1 MASDDLTEMV
11 WEKMWVGRP
20 GGTHLSQ
27 SRTPGGSSPLVR
39 GDGTNKL
46 ETHVTLFPARDEDE
60 RDSSA
65 TVLKVVIGVAV
76 GVVGTIVAIKA
87 APHIKSRLSDLKSK
101 WNGSSEMSEADSQA
115 ATAEMAALSS
125 AASADFSNEV
135 DVALEEHGTRM
146 SSAEAQKR
154 LLALLTAA
162 AFIADQMRA
171 LASARIEDD
180 DPSLKLKSAM
190 EKLAAPQ
197 ITDSINRVLET
208 NSSLLDEE
216 TSAEFVKIFG
226 GGRIV
231 DGQYVPLRNEKIKE
245 ALRLTGGE
253 A

>member
-1 MASDDLTEMV
+1 MASDDLTEMD

-20 GGTHLSQ
+20 RGTHLSQ
-27 SRTPGGSSPLVR
+27 SRTPGGSSPLAR
-39 GDGTNKL
+39 GNDTNKL
-46 ETHVTLFPARDEDE
+46 ETLAILFPVRDEDE
-60 RDSSA
+60 RDPSA
-65 TVLKVVIGVAV
+65 TVKVVIGVAV
-76 GVVGTIVAIKA
+76 GVVAVKA
-87 APHIKSRLSDLKSK
+87 APHIKSRLNDLKSK
-101 WNGSSEMSEADSQA
+101 WNRSSEKSEADSRA
-115 ATAEMAALSS
+115 ATAEMATLSS

-135 DVALEEHGTRM
+135 DVALEEHGTSM
-146 SSAEAQKR
+146 SSVEAQKR

-171 LASARIEDD
+171 LANARIEDD
-180 DPSLKLKSAM
+180 DASLELKSAM
-190 EKLAAPQ
+190 EKLTAPQ

-216 TSAEFVKIFG
+216 TSAEFMKIFG